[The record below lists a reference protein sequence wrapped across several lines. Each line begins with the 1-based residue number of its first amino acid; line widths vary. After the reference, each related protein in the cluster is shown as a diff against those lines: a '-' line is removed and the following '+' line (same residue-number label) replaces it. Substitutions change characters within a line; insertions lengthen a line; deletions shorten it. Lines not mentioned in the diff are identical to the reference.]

1 MMSANVSQQAI
12 GEALRI
18 SQPAIAR
25 HAKRGMPT
33 DSIESARAW
42 YRRNVRPQRQRP
54 RQARKAAAVTTT
66 APTTPD
72 ATASAATAE
81 SSLEE
86 LAELRTIARRG
97 LADAQATGDDYALRA
112 WTLAQSKIIQQCADA
127 EERLLAVAREKR
139 ELLTVGEAR
148 ECFGEVLADVR
159 RLLDSAPAALA
170 ARANPADVHHAR
182 QVIEDWVRAAMR
194 TLHRGADDKP

>member
-1 MMSANVSQQAI
+1 MSTTTTQKDIAA
-12 GEALRI
+12 ALGVT
-18 SQPAIAR
+18 QPAIAR

-33 DSIESARAW
+33 DSIESALAW
-42 YRRNVRPQRQRP
+42 HRRNVRPQRQRP
-54 RQARKAAAVTTT
+54 RQSRKPAAVTTT
-66 APTTPD
+66 MPTTPD

-112 WTLAQSKIIQQCADA
+112 WTLAQSKIIAQCADA
-127 EERLLAVAREKR
+127 EERLLAVSREKR
-139 ELLTVGEAR
+139 ELLTVAEAR
-148 ECFGEVLADVR
+148 ECFGAVLMDVR
-159 RLLDSAPAALA
+159 KLLDAAPAALA
-170 ARANPADVHHAR
+170 ARANPSDMHHAR